1 MGRKKKFDQ
10 NLVLKQITQVFV
22 RYGYEATSMDNLVQA
37 TGVLRGSLYAAFGSK
52 LGMFRA
58 ALAWEE
64 NELSDQLILIAMMEL
79 SARDSQIKRMV
90 QTWYQKQNATQ
101 VTMKLGQLILARSQI
116 LGVDSDEK

>member
-1 MGRKKKFDQ
+1 MGRKKKFNQ

-79 SARDSQIKRMV
+79 SARDRKSV
-90 QTWYQKQNATQ
+90 
-101 VTMKLGQLILARSQI
+101 V
-116 LGVDSDEK
+116 